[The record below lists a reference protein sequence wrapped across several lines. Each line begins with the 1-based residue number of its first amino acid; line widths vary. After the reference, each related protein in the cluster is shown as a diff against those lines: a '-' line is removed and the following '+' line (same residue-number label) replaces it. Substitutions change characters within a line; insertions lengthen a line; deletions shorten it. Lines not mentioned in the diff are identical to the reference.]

1 VLGSIVIVEGDSER
15 MSENAIRTALMNAY
29 NRFGERL
36 CIVLEAALAIA
47 KRNRV
52 LKSRSLGDFD
62 YKSLV
67 EELNRRGY
75 RYSPSQLLRILERE
89 YGVIETTYHTE
100 SQHWYKFVD
109 LETVEEFINELRG
122 LSSILEDPEIVALKV
137 QIRSLGLR
145 RWLDQLKKWS
155 VKPRLTKA
163 DIRKFQEFAFKIL
176 PKIVKILK
184 RAEEF
189 DEVMIAETR
198 VLKEVLELAYIV
210 SERIEE
216 IAPTTKGIEDD
227 VRQTINVHTLS
238 ALDSGN
244 E

>member
-1 VLGSIVIVEGDSER
+1 MVAGGLRG
-15 MSENAIRTALMNAY
+15 MSGNAVKMALMNAY

-36 CIVLEAALAIA
+36 CIVLEAALTVA

-52 LKSRSLGDFD
+52 LKNGSPGDFD

-75 RYSPSQLLRILERE
+75 RYNPSQLLRILERE
-89 YGVIETTYHTE
+89 YGVLETTYHTE

-122 LSSILEDPEIVALKV
+122 LNSILEEPEIVALKV
-137 QIRSLGLR
+137 QIRSLGLK

-155 VKPRLTKA
+155 VKPRLTSA
-163 DIRKFQEFAFKIL
+163 DVRKFQEFAFRVL
-176 PKIVKILK
+176 PKIVRILK

-189 DEVMIAETR
+189 DEVMMAEIR
-198 VLKEVLELAYIV
+198 ILKEVLELAYIV

-216 IAPTTKGIEDD
+216 AIPTSKNIGNDIH
-227 VRQTINVHTLS
+227 QTIDVHTVSTSNL
-238 ALDSGN
+238 GN

>member
-1 VLGSIVIVEGDSER
+1 VK
-15 MSENAIRTALMNAY
+15 AALMNAY

-36 CIVLEAALAIA
+36 CIVLEAALTIA

-52 LKSRSLGDFD
+52 LKSSSLGDFD

-89 YGVIETTYHTE
+89 YGILETTYHTE
-100 SQHWYKFVD
+100 SQRWYKFVD
-109 LETVEEFINELRG
+109 LEAVEEFINELRG
-122 LSSILEDPEIVALKV
+122 LGPILEDPEIVALKV
-137 QIRSLGLR
+137 QVRSLGLR

-155 VKPRLTKA
+155 VKPRLTKT
-163 DIRKFQEFAFKIL
+163 DVRKFQEFAFEVL

-189 DEVMIAETR
+189 DELMMAEIR

-216 IAPTTKGIEDD
+216 IGSMARGIEDG
-227 VRQTINVHTLS
+227 VHQTVDIRMLS
-238 ALDSGN
+238 TSDLDGD
-244 E
+244 